1 MNILE
6 IKDLSYKYKNYNEDS
21 LVSRNTEPALSGIN
35 LSVPEGSIVILSGPT
50 GCGKSTLLKLLKSEI
65 APTGE
70 KTGSVVIDGKELS
83 ALTQREKAE
92 KIALLM
98 QNTEDQIVT
107 DKVWHEIA
115 YGLENLGVSKSEAEN
130 RVAEIIS
137 FFRLESIAKK
147 DTSSL
152 SGGQKQMVLL
162 ASLFALSPR
171 LLLLDEPISQ
181 QDPESSELFINTLQR
196 LHDQLGITII
206 IAEHK
211 IESLLPLSDLLVV
224 MDRGR
229 TVCSDSPEKAIN
241 TFHSLLPPLNKLC
254 VIDKSRDFYNSDEN
268 SVFSD
273 KKSKNAIYSS
283 SDKKPLLKADNIYF
297 RYSRGESDV
306 ISGLNAS
313 FDKGLIYAIFGCN
326 AAGKTTFLNLISGIL
341 KVQEGRIIKDPKKL
355 KTAYMPQN
363 VELLFISETVRG
375 ELSSVGYEKN
385 DIPDYISPSLFDRSP
400 YDLSGG
406 EKQLLALAKLTAASH
421 DLILLDEPTKGLD
434 TKSEKIMLD
443 ILKRFTK
450 NGVTVIMSTHD
461 LTFAKEAAD
470 YCSIMSMGRITGF
483 KGTKDFFSE
492 NRLYTI

>member
-6 IKDLSYKYKNYNEDS
+6 IKDLSFKYKNYDEVPADS
-21 LVSRNTEPALSGIN
+21 LHRAPALSEIN
-35 LSVPEGSIVILSGPT
+35 LNVPEGSIVILSGPT
-50 GCGKSTLLKLLKSEI
+50 GCGKSTLLRLLKSEI
-65 APTGE
+65 APEGE
-70 KTGSVVIDGKELS
+70 QKGSILFDDKDLS
-83 ALTQREKAE
+83 VLSPIEQAE

-98 QNTEDQIVT
+98 QNPEDQIVT

-115 YGLENLGVSKSEAEN
+115 YGLENLGVSKAEAEN

-137 FFRLESIAKK
+137 FFRLESIAKA
-147 DTSSL
+147 DTASL

-181 QDPESSELFINTLQR
+181 QDPESSELFINTLRR
-196 LHDQLGITII
+196 LHDQLGTTII

-229 TVCSDSPEKAIN
+229 IVCADTPEKAKKEYL
-241 TFHSLLPPLNKLC
+241 SLLPTLSSLC
-254 VIDKSRDFYNSDEN
+254 AGDDVQAL
-268 SVFSD
+268 SD
-273 KKSKNAIYSS
+273 KN
-283 SDKKPLLKADNIYF
+283 PLLKAENVYF
-297 RYSRGESDV
+297 RYSRGSSDV

-313 FDKGLIYAIFGCN
+313 FDKGRIYSIFGCN
-326 AAGKTTFLNLISGIL
+326 AAGKTTFLNLISGLL
-341 KVQEGRIIKDPKKL
+341 KVQEGRITKNPKKL
-355 KTAYMPQN
+355 KTVYMPQN

-375 ELSSVGYEKN
+375 ELASMGYGKN
-385 DIPDYISPSLFDRSP
+385 NIPPYISPSLLQRSP

-406 EKQLLALAKLTAASH
+406 EKQLLALAKLTATEP

-443 ILKRFTK
+443 ILKRFTI
-450 NGVTVIMSTHD
+450 NGATVIMSTHD
-461 LTFAKEAAD
+461 LAFAKEASD
-470 YCSIMSMGRITGF
+470 YCSILSMGRTTGF
-483 KGTKDFFSE
+483 TETEKFFSE

>member
-6 IKDLSYKYKNYNEDS
+6 IKDLSFKYKNYDEDS
-21 LVSRNTEPALSGIN
+21 SGSRNTEPALSGIN
-35 LSVPEGSIVILSGPT
+35 LCVPEGSIVILSGPT

-83 ALTQREKAE
+83 ALTLREKAE

-147 DTSSL
+147 DTASL

-162 ASLFALSPR
+162 AGLFALSPR

-196 LHDQLGITII
+196 LHDQLGITIL

-229 TVCSDSPEKAIN
+229 IVCSDSPEKAIN
-241 TFHSLLPPLNKLC
+241 TFHCLLPPLKELC
-254 VIDKSRDFYNSDEN
+254 DTEESSNFPDKDSEN
-268 SVFSD
+268 GSYD
-273 KKSKNAIYSS
+273 PSS
-283 SDKKPLLKADNIYF
+283 IKPLLKAENIYF

-313 FDKGLIYAIFGCN
+313 FDKGRIYAIFGCN

-363 VELLFISETVRG
+363 VELLFISETVCG
-375 ELSSVGYEKN
+375 ELSSVGYGKN
-385 DIPDYISPSLFDRSP
+385 DIPDYISPSLLDRSP

-406 EKQLLALAKLTAASH
+406 EKQLLALAKLTAASP

-443 ILKRFTK
+443 ILKQFTK
-450 NGVTVIMSTHD
+450 NGVTIIMSTHD

-483 KGTKDFFSE
+483 KGTIDFFSE